1 MRKLLPYLKPY
12 TLFIILAPLFMIV
25 EVVCDLFQPTL
36 LAKIIDEGVLK
47 SNFPLILRTGLLMVG
62 IAIIGM
68 IGGVG
73 CTIFASY
80 ASQNFGKDLRS
91 TLFKKIQAFSFRNI
105 DRFHTSSL
113 ITRLTNDVTQLQT
126 LVMMSLRIVVRAPLL
141 FIGGIIMA
149 VSINRKLSVIFLVSI
164 PLIIFVFIF
173 IMRKSYPL
181 FSEVQRRID
190 ALNNVI
196 RENLSGIRLVRA
208 FIREDYEKDRFRNTN
223 SALMNTIIKA
233 AMLMIF
239 AMPIFMLVT
248 NFSILA
254 VLWYGGLLVKAG
266 DMQVGEIMAYI
277 NYMTQILF
285 SLTTI
290 GNILMFISR
299 ASASAERV
307 NLVLEEKIDIV
318 NKEDASTEVIEK
330 GEVTFENVYF
340 GYSEND
346 EPVLKNISFS
356 VNAGEI
362 IGILG
367 TTGSGKSSL
376 VNLIPRLYD
385 VTSGRILINGKDVR
399 NIDIKVLRSMISM
412 VPQDTILFSGTIR
425 ENICWG
431 REDATEEEIIQACK
445 IAQAHDFIT
454 KLPDGYETVIGQR
467 GVSLSGGQ
475 KQRIA
480 IARAIIRK
488 PLILILDDATSS
500 VDFVTEQKILK
511 GLKEMMKNCTTFAIA
526 QRVSTVMNADKI
538 ILLENGEIAGLGS
551 HKELLGSNPVYQEI
565 YKSQI
570 DEEVLQDA

>member
-1 MRKLLPYLKPY
+1 MKKLLPYLKPY

-80 ASQNFGKDLRS
+80 ASQNFGRDLRS
-91 TLFKKIQAFSFRNI
+91 ALFKKIQAFSFRNI
-105 DRFHTSSL
+105 DKFHTSSL

-149 VSINRKLSVIFLVSI
+149 VSINRKLSVIFLISI

-223 SALMNTIIKA
+223 SALMNAVIKA
-233 AMLMIF
+233 SMLMIF

-254 VLWYGGLLVKAG
+254 VLWYGGLLAQAG
-266 DMQVGEIMAYI
+266 EMQVGEIMAYI

-307 NLVLEEKIDIV
+307 NVVLEEKIDIV
-318 NKEDASTEVIEK
+318 NKEHASIEVIER

-340 GYSEND
+340 GYNEND
-346 EPVLKNISFS
+346 EPVLKNINFS
-356 VNAGEI
+356 VNAGEVV
-362 IGILG
+362 GILG
-367 TTGSGKSSL
+367 TTGSGKSTL

-399 NIDIKVLRSMISM
+399 DMDLKVLRSIISM

-467 GVSLSGGQ
+467 GVNLSGGQ

-488 PLILILDDATSS
+488 PLILILDDATSA

-538 ILLENGEIAGLGS
+538 ILLEKGEIVGLGT
-551 HKELLGSNPVYQEI
+551 HKELLDSNPVYQEI

>member
-285 SLTTI
+285 SLTTL
-290 GNILMFISR
+290 GNSLMFISR
-299 ASASAERV
+299 ASASGERV
-307 NLVLEEKIDIV
+307 NLVL
-318 NKEDASTEVIEK
+318 
-330 GEVTFENVYF
+330 
-340 GYSEND
+340 
-346 EPVLKNISFS
+346 
-356 VNAGEI
+356 
-362 IGILG
+362 
-367 TTGSGKSSL
+367 
-376 VNLIPRLYD
+376 
-385 VTSGRILINGKDVR
+385 
-399 NIDIKVLRSMISM
+399 
-412 VPQDTILFSGTIR
+412 
-425 ENICWG
+425 
-431 REDATEEEIIQACK
+431 
-445 IAQAHDFIT
+445 
-454 KLPDGYETVIGQR
+454 
-467 GVSLSGGQ
+467 
-475 KQRIA
+475 
-480 IARAIIRK
+480 
-488 PLILILDDATSS
+488 
-500 VDFVTEQKILK
+500 
-511 GLKEMMKNCTTFAIA
+511 
-526 QRVSTVMNADKI
+526 
-538 ILLENGEIAGLGS
+538 
-551 HKELLGSNPVYQEI
+551 
-565 YKSQI
+565 
-570 DEEVLQDA
+570 

>member
-1 MRKLLPYLKPY
+1 
-12 TLFIILAPLFMIV
+12 
-25 EVVCDLFQPTL
+25 
-36 LAKIIDEGVLK
+36 
-47 SNFPLILRTGLLMVG
+47 
-62 IAIIGM
+62 
-68 IGGVG
+68 
-73 CTIFASY
+73 
-80 ASQNFGKDLRS
+80 
-91 TLFKKIQAFSFRNI
+91 
-105 DRFHTSSL
+105 
-113 ITRLTNDVTQLQT
+113 
-126 LVMMSLRIVVRAPLL
+126 
-141 FIGGIIMA
+141 
-149 VSINRKLSVIFLVSI
+149 
-164 PLIIFVFIF
+164 
-173 IMRKSYPL
+173 
-181 FSEVQRRID
+181 
-190 ALNNVI
+190 
-196 RENLSGIRLVRA
+196 
-208 FIREDYEKDRFRNTN
+208 
-223 SALMNTIIKA
+223 
-233 AMLMIF
+233 
-239 AMPIFMLVT
+239 
-248 NFSILA
+248 
-254 VLWYGGLLVKAG
+254 
-266 DMQVGEIMAYI
+266 
-277 NYMTQILF
+277 
-285 SLTTI
+285 
-290 GNILMFISR
+290 
-299 ASASAERV
+299 
-307 NLVLEEKIDIV
+307 
-318 NKEDASTEVIEK
+318 
-330 GEVTFENVYF
+330 
-340 GYSEND
+340 YSEND

>member
-181 FSEVQRRID
+181 FSEVQKRID

>member
-80 ASQNFGKDLRS
+80 ASQNFGRDLRS
-91 TLFKKIQAFSFRNI
+91 ALFKKIQAFSFRNI
-105 DRFHTSSL
+105 DKFHTSSL

-149 VSINRKLSVIFLVSI
+149 VSINRKLSVIFLISI

-223 SALMNTIIKA
+223 SALMNAVIKA
-233 AMLMIF
+233 SMLMIF

-254 VLWYGGLLVKAG
+254 VLWYGGLLAQAG
-266 DMQVGEIMAYI
+266 EMQVGEIMAYI

>member
-149 VSINRKLSVIFLVSI
+149 VSINRKLSVIFLISI

-181 FSEVQRRID
+181 FSEVQKRID

-223 SALMNTIIKA
+223 SALMNAVIKA
-233 AMLMIF
+233 SMLMIF

-254 VLWYGGLLVKAG
+254 VLWYGGLLAQAG
-266 DMQVGEIMAYI
+266 EMQVGEIMAYI

-307 NLVLEEKIDIV
+307 NVVLEEKIDIV
-318 NKEDASTEVIEK
+318 NEEDASTEVIEK

-340 GYSEND
+340 SYSEND

-538 ILLENGEIAGLGS
+538 ILLENGEIVGLGS

>member
-1 MRKLLPYLKPY
+1 
-12 TLFIILAPLFMIV
+12 
-25 EVVCDLFQPTL
+25 
-36 LAKIIDEGVLK
+36 
-47 SNFPLILRTGLLMVG
+47 
-62 IAIIGM
+62 
-68 IGGVG
+68 
-73 CTIFASY
+73 
-80 ASQNFGKDLRS
+80 
-91 TLFKKIQAFSFRNI
+91 
-105 DRFHTSSL
+105 
-113 ITRLTNDVTQLQT
+113 
-126 LVMMSLRIVVRAPLL
+126 
-141 FIGGIIMA
+141 
-149 VSINRKLSVIFLVSI
+149 
-164 PLIIFVFIF
+164 
-173 IMRKSYPL
+173 MRKSYPL

-223 SALMNTIIKA
+223 SALMNAVIKA
-233 AMLMIF
+233 SMLMIF

-254 VLWYGGLLVKAG
+254 VLWYGGLLAQAG
-266 DMQVGEIMAYI
+266 EMQVGEIMAYI

-307 NLVLEEKIDIV
+307 NVVLEEKIDIV
-318 NKEDASTEVIEK
+318 NKEHASIEVIER

-340 GYSEND
+340 GYNEND
-346 EPVLKNISFS
+346 EPVLKNINFS
-356 VNAGEI
+356 VNAGEVV
-362 IGILG
+362 GILG
-367 TTGSGKSSL
+367 TTGSGKSTL

-399 NIDIKVLRSMISM
+399 DMDLKVLRSIISM

-467 GVSLSGGQ
+467 GVNLSGGQ

-488 PLILILDDATSS
+488 PLILILDDATSA

-538 ILLENGEIAGLGS
+538 ILLEKGEIVGLGT
-551 HKELLGSNPVYQEI
+551 HKELLDSNPVYQEI

>member
-149 VSINRKLSVIFLVSI
+149 VSINRKLSVIFLISI

-181 FSEVQRRID
+181 FSEVQKRID

-254 VLWYGGLLVKAG
+254 VLW
-266 DMQVGEIMAYI
+266 
-277 NYMTQILF
+277 
-285 SLTTI
+285 
-290 GNILMFISR
+290 
-299 ASASAERV
+299 
-307 NLVLEEKIDIV
+307 
-318 NKEDASTEVIEK
+318 
-330 GEVTFENVYF
+330 
-340 GYSEND
+340 
-346 EPVLKNISFS
+346 
-356 VNAGEI
+356 
-362 IGILG
+362 
-367 TTGSGKSSL
+367 
-376 VNLIPRLYD
+376 
-385 VTSGRILINGKDVR
+385 
-399 NIDIKVLRSMISM
+399 
-412 VPQDTILFSGTIR
+412 
-425 ENICWG
+425 
-431 REDATEEEIIQACK
+431 
-445 IAQAHDFIT
+445 
-454 KLPDGYETVIGQR
+454 
-467 GVSLSGGQ
+467 
-475 KQRIA
+475 
-480 IARAIIRK
+480 
-488 PLILILDDATSS
+488 
-500 VDFVTEQKILK
+500 
-511 GLKEMMKNCTTFAIA
+511 
-526 QRVSTVMNADKI
+526 
-538 ILLENGEIAGLGS
+538 
-551 HKELLGSNPVYQEI
+551 
-565 YKSQI
+565 
-570 DEEVLQDA
+570 

>member
-1 MRKLLPYLKPY
+1 MKKLLPYLKPY

-80 ASQNFGKDLRS
+80 ASQNFGRDLRS
-91 TLFKKIQAFSFRNI
+91 ALFKKIQAFSFRNI
-105 DRFHTSSL
+105 DKFHTSSL

-149 VSINRKLSVIFLVSI
+149 VSINRRLSVIFLISI

-223 SALMNTIIKA
+223 SALMNAVIKA
-233 AMLMIF
+233 SMLMIF

-254 VLWYGGLLVKAG
+254 VLWYGGLLAQAG
-266 DMQVGEIMAYI
+266 EMQVGEIMAYI

-307 NLVLEEKIDIV
+307 NVVLEEKIDIV
-318 NKEDASTEVIEK
+318 NKEHASIEVIER

-340 GYSEND
+340 GYNEND
-346 EPVLKNISFS
+346 EPVLKNINFS
-356 VNAGEI
+356 VNAGEVV
-362 IGILG
+362 GILG
-367 TTGSGKSSL
+367 TTGSGKSTL

-399 NIDIKVLRSMISM
+399 DMDLKVLRSIISM

-467 GVSLSGGQ
+467 GVNLSGGQ

-488 PLILILDDATSS
+488 PLILILDDATSA

-538 ILLENGEIAGLGS
+538 ILLEKGEIVGLGT
-551 HKELLGSNPVYQEI
+551 HKELLDSNPVYQEI